1 MNKFQYEIYNK
12 QIESLKGTKKPL
24 KDIINKLFVE
34 SRNFF
39 KSTSYTTE
47 EYAFFITLVL
57 KAVEFSSLYSPL
69 TEEQRSNLEYGFRNI
84 VADGSL
90 TKEQII
96 LLFKY
101 STFTV
106 NLYPSTLAEYRTF
119 MNYKKEL
126 SIINKDNNMFIGKN
140 SIDMF
145 HGTNITRV
153 LAPID
158 AEFYKPQFIDCFNAK
173 QDIAALEQSIAD
185 LTELKDKLNE
195 YISTDE

>member
-1 MNKFQYEIYNK
+1 MDEFQYEIYNK
-12 QIESLKGTKKPL
+12 QIEFLKDTKKPL

-34 SRNFF
+34 NHNFLR
-39 KSTSYTTE
+39 SSLYTTE
-47 EYAFFITLVL
+47 EYVFAIALVL
-57 KAVEFSSLYSPL
+57 RAVEFSPL
-69 TEEQRSNLEYGFRNI
+69 TKEQRSNLEYGFRNI
-84 VADGSL
+84 VAARSL

-106 NLYPSTLAEYRTF
+106 KLYPKTLAKYRTF
-119 MNYKKEL
+119 MSYKKEL
-126 SIINKDNNMFIGKN
+126 SIINKDNNIHIGKDH
-140 SIDMF
+140 IDMF
-145 HGTNITRV
+145 QGFNITRV

-158 AEFYKPQFIDCFNAK
+158 AEFYKPKFISSYQAK